1 MLPHHQAT
9 LLTPRMLHIARPSF
23 LHCWLIIVV
32 DCATCLQCVCQIWW
46 TWECISANNKGTGST
61 QWWIP
66 MWCSGGSP
74 IFLACVLLPQR
85 PYCINYSI
93 LEPALSGSISM
104 RPSWVRPIIITGIHI
119 MPPHLQQCY
128 TSPKP
133 HLHIRWYNSNPWLF
147 DPFSTFSNKWND
159 H

>member
-32 DCATCLQCVCQIWW
+32 DCATCSMCLSNLVNVRMYLRQQQRHGLYSMMDSHVMLRRF
-46 TWECISANNKGTGST
+46 SN
-61 QWWIP
+61 
-66 MWCSGGSP
+66 
-74 IFLACVLLPQR
+74 FLACVLLPQR